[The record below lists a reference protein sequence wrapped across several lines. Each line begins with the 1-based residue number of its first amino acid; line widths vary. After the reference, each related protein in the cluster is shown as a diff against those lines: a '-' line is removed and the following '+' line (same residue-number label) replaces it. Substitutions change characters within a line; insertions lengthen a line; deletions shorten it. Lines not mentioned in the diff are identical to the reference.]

1 MRSPFCPVPALV
13 LAIPLMLGGPALAA
27 VFKCK
32 APDGA
37 TIFQDSECG
46 PGSQP
51 LQAPKAGNSP
61 PVDLTQP
68 LDKRFKTPEERDRL
82 MAALKIAGLDLGMR
96 KGIEFCK
103 THAAAHVAGIE
114 QVYSEWRQQHAA
126 AINTADRLIEKYT
139 TTRERADGVSD
150 IVALLEQSLQTRAGN
165 DPARNTD
172 NCKSAPVKLRSFL
185 DNRHTDIYSAVGS
198 GR

>member
-1 MRSPFCPVPALV
+1 MRSLFRPVPVLV
-13 LAIPLMLGGPALAA
+13 LALQLVLGGPAIAG

-32 APDGA
+32 GPDG
-37 TIFQDSECG
+37 TTVFQDSECG

-51 LQAPKAGNSP
+51 LQAPKAGNSA
-61 PVDLTQP
+61 PVDLTLP
-68 LDKRFKTPEERDRL
+68 LDKRFKTPEEKDRL

-103 THAAAHVAGIE
+103 THAAPHVPGIE
-114 QVYSEWRQQHAA
+114 QVYSEWRQQHAVV
-126 AINTADRLIEKYT
+126 IGTADRLIEKYT
-139 TTRERADGVSD
+139 TTRERTDGVSD

-165 DPARNTD
+165 DAARNTD

-185 DNRHTDIYSAVGS
+185 NNRHTDIYSAVGS

>member
-1 MRSPFCPVPALV
+1 MRSLFRPVPALV
-13 LAIPLMLGGPALAA
+13 LALQLVLGGPAIAG

-32 APDGA
+32 GPDG
-37 TIFQDSECG
+37 TTVFQDSECG

-51 LQAPKAGNSP
+51 LQAPKAGNSA
-61 PVDLTQP
+61 PVDLTLP
-68 LDKRFKTPEERDRL
+68 LDKRFKTPEEKDRL

-103 THAAAHVAGIE
+103 THAATHVPGIE
-114 QVYSEWRQQHAA
+114 QVYSEWRQQHAVV
-126 AINTADRLIEKYT
+126 IGTADRLIEKYT
-139 TTRERADGVSD
+139 TTRERTDGVSD

-165 DPARNTD
+165 DAARNTD

-185 DNRHTDIYSAVGS
+185 NNRHTDIYSAVGS

>member
-1 MRSPFCPVPALV
+1 MRSLFRPVPALV
-13 LAIPLMLGGPALAA
+13 LALQLVLGGPAIAG

-32 APDGA
+32 GPDG
-37 TIFQDSECG
+37 TTVFQDSECG

-51 LQAPKAGNSP
+51 LQAPKAGNSA
-61 PVDLTQP
+61 PVDLTLP
-68 LDKRFKTPEERDRL
+68 LDKRFKTPEEKDRL

-103 THAAAHVAGIE
+103 IHAATHVAGIE
-114 QVYSEWRQQHAA
+114 QVYSEWRQQHAVV
-126 AINTADRLIEKYT
+126 IGTADRLIEKYT
-139 TTRERADGVSD
+139 TTRERTDGVSD
-150 IVALLEQSLQTRAGN
+150 IVALLEHSLQTRAGN
-165 DPARNTD
+165 DAARNTD

-185 DNRHTDIYSAVGS
+185 NNRHTDIYSAVGS